1 MSWEDVLKMP
11 PIRNPLADKKPEND
25 NLSMKEY
32 ERLFEKIVDPEIEKT
47 AKGKG
52 RTTVFIELDDL
63 DMSPKKAEDVAK
75 KLYAGMGY
83 ESIKA
88 NKTELRFKMR

>member
-1 MSWEDVLKMP
+1 MTWKNIIKAP
-11 PIRNPLADKKPEND
+11 PIRNPLADKKPKND

-32 ERLFEKIVDPEIEKT
+32 EELFEDIVDPKIEET

-63 DMSPKKAEDVAK
+63 DMSPEKAEMVAN
-75 KLYAGMGY
+75 KLYADMGY
-83 ESIKA
+83 TSIQA
-88 NKTELRFKMR
+88 SKTELKFKMR